1 MGQAERSDYRLKR
14 YESNETGAAY
24 VRVSTND
31 QTELSPAAQV
41 REIMKAA
48 KADGIIIPKEYI
60 FIEERGVSGR
70 RADNRKE
77 FQRMIS
83 IAKSQPSPFQYLYL
97 WKFSRFARNQEES
110 TFYKSVL
117 RKKCGVTIKSVSEP
131 IMEGMF
137 GRLIES
143 IIEWF
148 DEYYSFNLSGEVTRG
163 MTEKALR
170 EGYQTT
176 PCLGYTA
183 RGGGKPFLIQEEEY
197 KIVEFIHQSYHNGMD
212 LSSIAREANERGYLT
227 KRGNSFDRRSIERI
241 LTNQFYNGIVIWKD
255 ISFHGSHEVR
265 SSVTSVFHDNQSR
278 LQREFRPRNRRES
291 SDCRH
296 WASGLLTCGYCGAS
310 LGCNKAGKT
319 NLKNGY
325 FQCWRYA
332 KGTHSQSCSITVSKA
347 ETLILESLKNVLDFG
362 EQECE
367 YKKKPDLIKDD
378 EAEKNKAARLRNAAK
393 LARIK
398 EAYEKGIDS
407 IEEYKCSKE
416 RLESER
422 MELDR
427 QYNDIKR
434 KLVDNVGKKN
444 SRQLFKIKSA
454 YEILSDP
461 DTDNTIK
468 GTALRT
474 IVKRIVYDKERNTVR
489 FFYY

>member
-1 MGQAERSDYRLKR
+1 MKK
-14 YESNETGAAY
+14 YESSGTGAAY

-31 QTELSPAAQV
+31 QAELSPSAQV
-41 REIMKAA
+41 REIMKTA

-83 IAKSQPSPFQYLYL
+83 IAKSQPSPFQFLYL

-110 TFYKSVL
+110 TFYKSIL
-117 RKKCGVTIKSVSEP
+117 RKKCGITIKSVSEP

-183 RGGGKPFLIQEEEY
+183 LGGGNPFLIQEEEY
-197 KIVEFIHQSYHNGMD
+197 KIVEYIHQCYHNGMD
-212 LSSIAREANERGYLT
+212 LSSIAREANEKGYLT
-227 KRGNSFDRRSIERI
+227 KRGNPFDRRSIKRI
-241 LTNQFYNGIVIWKD
+241 LTNQFYNGIVTWKD

-265 SSVTSVFHDNQSR
+265 SSVTSVFQENQLR
-278 LQREFRPRNRRES
+278 LQMEYRPRNRREN
-291 SDCRH
+291 SDCKH

-310 LGCNKAGKT
+310 LGCNRAGKSK
-319 NLKNGY
+319 LQDGY

-332 KGTHSQSCSITVSKA
+332 KGVHPQSCSITVSRA
-347 ETLILESLKNVLDFG
+347 EILILESLKNILVLV
-362 EQECE
+362 EQEHE
-367 YKKKPDLIKDD
+367 YKKRTDFIQDN
-378 EAEKNKAARLRNAAK
+378 EAQKNKAARLRNTAK

-398 EAYEKGIDS
+398 AAYEKGIDT
-407 IEEYKCSKE
+407 IEEYKSNKE
-416 RLESER
+416 RLENER
-422 MELDR
+422 MELER
-427 QYNDIKR
+427 QYNDLKR
-434 KLVDNVGKKN
+434 KQADEVMKKN
-444 SRQLFKIKSA
+444 YRQLAKIKSA
-454 YEILSDP
+454 YELLSDP
-461 DTDNTIK
+461 ETDKNTK
-468 GTALRT
+468 GIALRS
-474 IVKRIVYDKERNTVR
+474 IVKKIIYDKEHNKFQ